1 MPNIWNW
8 IICGFWK
15 LPAAKSQHFQY
26 FAEPFIWSSIYRL
39 SLVPRVFW
47 RIVRTVCPESCK
59 FYWDKLEN
67 CSNLT
72 VGEFCYC
79 FILRECAGVWYL
91 LSCTRSSIRLLLE
104 FSKCGGAAARCNETK
119 FHKGC
124 ILQFLTIAKERYIS
138 HWVGESCAIK
148 RDKTSRAGIPG
159 LKQRSGT
166 LNFTYSPAKPLNF
179 YSYLTSLD
187 RRIISFIFINDLHWN
202 E

>member
-1 MPNIWNW
+1 M
-8 IICGFWK
+8 
-15 LPAAKSQHFQY
+15 
-26 FAEPFIWSSIYRL
+26 
-39 SLVPRVFW
+39 
-47 RIVRTVCPESCK
+47 
-59 FYWDKLEN
+59 
-67 CSNLT
+67 
-72 VGEFCYC
+72 
-79 FILRECAGVWYL
+79 

-166 LNFTYSPAKPLNF
+166 LNLFSGKTIEFLLISDFPGQENYFFHSDSKYILLAAGLNTYYLPAIDIRVEIGDYKGIKKVHRGHQYQYHLP
-179 YSYLTSLD
+179 D
-187 RRIISFIFINDLHWN
+187 
-202 E
+202 

>member
-1 MPNIWNW
+1 M
-8 IICGFWK
+8 
-15 LPAAKSQHFQY
+15 
-26 FAEPFIWSSIYRL
+26 
-39 SLVPRVFW
+39 
-47 RIVRTVCPESCK
+47 
-59 FYWDKLEN
+59 
-67 CSNLT
+67 
-72 VGEFCYC
+72 
-79 FILRECAGVWYL
+79 WYL

-104 FSKCGGAAARCNETK
+104 FSKCGGAAAGCNETK

-187 RRIISFIFINDLHWN
+187 RRIISCIFYKWPALKWITSQSGNGFVSPLKMDLFPGRECARMHWERN
-202 E
+202 FPGNLCIV